1 MVFYIIYLKE
11 VKKFV
16 HLHFTHWNI
25 HISPSPPWRCMADN
39 SNIGLI
45 LLFEK
50 KKTHGNLS
58 LCCLWLWRYY
68 SVKLSGFWVFFVSEQ
83 LFIHWIHSP
92 REIICVTTEKLFF
105 RMAEWCNNGPL
116 KFDWLAASAG
126 NQLYSREPVRFSGA
140 LNPSF

>member
-1 MVFYIIYLKE
+1 
-11 VKKFV
+11 
-16 HLHFTHWNI
+16 
-25 HISPSPPWRCMADN
+25 MADN

-50 KKTHGNLS
+50 KKP
-58 LCCLWLWRYY
+58 RE
-68 SVKLSGFWVFFVSEQ
+68 FIFVLPLALKI
-83 LFIHWIHSP
+83 LFCEAFRLLGIFCFRTIIYPRIHSP
-92 REIICVTTEKLFF
+92 PEIICVTTEKLFF